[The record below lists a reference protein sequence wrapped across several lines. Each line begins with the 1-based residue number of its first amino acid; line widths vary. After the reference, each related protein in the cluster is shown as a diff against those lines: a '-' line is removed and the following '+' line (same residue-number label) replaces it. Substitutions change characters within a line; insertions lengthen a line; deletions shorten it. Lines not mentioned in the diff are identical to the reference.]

1 MQSGVAEKYVIFSET
16 DNYVNH
22 GGLLMGDQQ
31 CVHVCTSIIW
41 FDLKLAS
48 IQIA

>member
-16 DNYVNH
+16 GNYVNP
-22 GGLLMGDQQ
+22 GGLLMGDQK

-41 FDLKLAS
+41 FHLKLAS